1 MSLIRKNN
9 VQEEM
14 NNKKNASQSALI
26 AEQTEEEHKINL
38 LIREKYSMSQELELH
53 RKKLNGVL
61 PDETWEEYNA
71 YVEECIRQVREDE
84 PNRDNEPAL

>member
-1 MSLIRKNN
+1 MSLIQKNN

-61 PDETWEEYNA
+61 PDEEWEEYNT
-71 YVEECIRQVREDE
+71 YIKDCIRQVREDE
-84 PNRDNEPAL
+84 PNA

>member
-61 PDETWEEYNA
+61 SDEEWEEYNT
-71 YVEECIRQVREDE
+71 YIEDCIRQVREDE
-84 PNRDNEPAL
+84 PNRDNEPVV

>member
-1 MSLIRKNN
+1 
-9 VQEEM
+9 M

-53 RKKLNGVL
+53 RKKLNGAL
-61 PDETWEEYNA
+61 PDEKWEEYNA
-71 YVEECIRQVREDE
+71 YVEECIKQVREDE